1 MGKGDGNISLSAVDI
16 RAWLEHAA
24 ATHPDRVALEAEPAR
39 VTYAELHERAARA
52 ARRLAASGIAVGD
65 RVALMLAPGPE
76 FVETLH
82 GCLLL
87 GAPAMPIDLRLAAGE
102 RAAQAATAAL
112 VVDAPLDGPE
122 TGEVPLAAPHPAD
135 AVATVVH
142 TSGTTGAPK
151 PVELTYGN
159 WAASARGS
167 AAGLGVGAGE
177 RWLCALPLSHVG
189 GLSIPI
195 RSAMYGTTA
204 VLHERFEADRVA
216 AALRD
221 DGITLTSLVPTMLA
235 RLLDAGLERPPAL
248 RAAVMGGAP
257 LPDELCERAA
267 AARVP
272 LAQTYGLT
280 ESCSQ
285 VTLSAIGEPQ
295 TAGRALPGST
305 IELSP
310 AGEILVGG
318 ATVAPGSLAED
329 GLLHT
334 GDLGEIDEE
343 DRLLVTGRAADTIVT
358 GGENVAPAE
367 VEEA

>member
-1 MGKGDGNISLSAVDI
+1 
-16 RAWLEHAA
+16 
-24 ATHPDRVALEAEPAR
+24 
-39 VTYAELHERAARA
+39 
-52 ARRLAASGIAVGD
+52 
-65 RVALMLAPGPE
+65 
-76 FVETLH
+76 
-82 GCLLL
+82 
-87 GAPAMPIDLRLAAGE
+87 
-102 RAAQAATAAL
+102 
-112 VVDAPLDGPE
+112 
-122 TGEVPLAAPHPAD
+122 
-135 AVATVVH
+135 
-142 TSGTTGAPK
+142 
-151 PVELTYGN
+151 
-159 WAASARGS
+159 
-167 AAGLGVGAGE
+167 
-177 RWLCALPLSHVG
+177 
-189 GLSIPI
+189 
-195 RSAMYGTTA
+195 
-204 VLHERFEADRVA
+204 
-216 AALRD
+216 
-221 DGITLTSLVPTMLA
+221 MLA

-367 VEEA
+367 VEEALISHPAVSEALVHGRPDAEWGEAVVATVVLSPGANVSEDELRAHCRTRLAAFKIPKAIELAAELPRTASGKLRRRPSA